1 VRFLF
6 EKVDL
11 LFTDS
16 YWGPSLFL
24 LLYLTISIFGSSSA
38 CAYDQFEGYDLSNP
52 YPTVSNWYR
61 VDEQRREDRRDF
73 EERQRYDERDNYN
86 PYTRRFLIELEE

>member
-1 VRFLF
+1 MKFLI
-6 EKVDL
+6 L

-16 YWGPSLFL
+16 YWGPFLFL
-24 LLYLTISIFGSSSA
+24 LLFFAIPVLGISSA

-61 VDEQRREDRRDF
+61 VDEQRREDRRDA
-73 EERQRYDERDNYN
+73 EERQRYDERDNHN
-86 PYTRRFLIELEE
+86 PYTRRFQLEIEDMIYE